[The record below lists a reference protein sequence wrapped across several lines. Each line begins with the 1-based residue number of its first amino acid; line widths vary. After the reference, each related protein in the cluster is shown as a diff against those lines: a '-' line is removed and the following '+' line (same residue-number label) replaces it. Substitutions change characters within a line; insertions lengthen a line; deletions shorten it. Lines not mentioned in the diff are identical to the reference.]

1 MLLVG
6 MSHHACTTAQQSGG
20 CILIYLVS
28 PQHHLDNDLH
38 CTTMTEHEHD
48 RTEDKKESGGFF
60 SGIGNKVRPTPT
72 AQLCID
78 EA

>member
-1 MLLVG
+1 M
-6 MSHHACTTAQQSGG
+6 HHCTAVQG
-20 CILIYLVS
+20 LAVDIYLVS
-28 PQHHLDNDLH
+28 PQHHSNNDLH

-60 SGIGNKVRPTPT
+60 SGIGNKVRPAPT